1 MLPEWFVTAVK
12 LYTGL
17 RACFLAA
24 MLQYG
29 DKSRLSATTSTGVV
43 SCRHQ
48 RILLRPSYLAVFFA
62 MNLNA
67 TQHEQAY
74 DHYSVIG
81 TYVQANSAYC
91 PNSYD
96 LVACKQLPTASELAS
111 GCVLCRTV
119 PPFAHFLIAAQ
130 YCNSFCTLCTDDS
143 LRIQHIGHARKELQV
158 LQALLFC

>member
-43 SCRHQ
+43 SCRHHS
-48 RILLRPSYLAVFFA
+48 LLSCPSHLAVFFA

-67 TQHEQAY
+67 TEHEQAC
-74 DHYSVIG
+74 HHRSTTG
-81 TYVQANSAYC
+81 RNVQVNSTYC
-91 PNSYD
+91 PNGCD
-96 LVACKQLPTASELAS
+96 FVPCKQLPSASKLAS

-130 YCNSFCTLCTDDS
+130 YCISLCTVCTHDS
-143 LRIQHIGHARKELQV
+143 LRT
-158 LQALLFC
+158 